1 MLDQGGNFYF
11 RVRRT
16 KVLAQNDFILY
27 FFDALFAQEN
37 FALEVIISSLT
48 RQVFFKVIHP
58 KYYKHLKKGAH
69 QSHLGRQKWAGFWQI
84 SLYIVRSGAPALS
97 RGSPINLKI

>member
-1 MLDQGGNFYF
+1 MLDQRGNFYF

-48 RQVFFKVIHP
+48 RQVFFLISAQWAIGLIFVS
-58 KYYKHLKKGAH
+58 KKILMTSIEYH
-69 QSHLGRQKWAGFWQI
+69 
-84 SLYIVRSGAPALS
+84 
-97 RGSPINLKI
+97 

>member
-37 FALEVIISSLT
+37 FALEVIISSLM
-48 RQVFFKVIHP
+48 RQVFFLIS
-58 KYYKHLKKGAH
+58 A
-69 QSHLGRQKWAGFWQI
+69 QWAIGLI
-84 SLYIVRSGAPALS
+84 LS
-97 RGSPINLKI
+97 EKILMTSIEHY